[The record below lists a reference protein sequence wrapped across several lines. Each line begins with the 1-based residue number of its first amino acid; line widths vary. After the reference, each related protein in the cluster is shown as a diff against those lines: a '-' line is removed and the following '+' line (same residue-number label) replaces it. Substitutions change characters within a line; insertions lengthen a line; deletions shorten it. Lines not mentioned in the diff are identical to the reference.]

1 MKKIT
6 LLLLV
11 LLMVISACKKDETPA
26 PYPGSSFEVVIND
39 IPFPTE
45 KFMRIPYTIKT
56 WEYEKDG
63 LQLQKIIVLDND
75 SKNEL
80 FTIMSDDFRRIYKE
94 PIPTTPL
101 FDWDKLT
108 HYYLSIQLPI
118 PLSQEIPTQVSHQFI
133 FRDTIDNK
141 DVTMDGGLFSPRK
154 GEHPIVI
161 ASPLKSER
169 NLLIN
174 QSTLGYHFDVLF
186 FLDGEIYTPERFA
199 FDQLRL
205 DSTFTNYFIGDP
217 TVNESYINY
226 RDTLYAV
233 ADGTVN
239 FIQDGM
245 LENSGN
251 LHDAPLVTAND
262 FGGNYLVLEIGS
274 GLYAYYC
281 HVVPNSFLVNT
292 GDEIN
297 EGDPIGLIGNSGNS
311 DAPHLHFH
319 ISDGTDL
326 FRATGVPFVLKSYT
340 KIGNYETG
348 LITPEVIENAM
359 MEEMTLINF
368 Y

>member
-1 MKKIT
+1 
-6 LLLLV
+6 L
-11 LLMVISACKKDETPA
+11 
-26 PYPGSSFEVVIND
+26 
-39 IPFPTE
+39 
-45 KFMRIPYTIKT
+45 KT

-118 PLSQEIPTQVSHQFI
+118 PLSEEIPTQVSHQFI
-133 FRDTIDNK
+133 FRDTIENK
-141 DVTMDGGLFSPRK
+141 NVTMNGGLFSPRK
-154 GEHPIVI
+154 DGQPIVI

-174 QSTLGYHFDVLF
+174 QSTLGYHFDALF

-233 ADGTVN
+233 ADGTIN

-245 LENSGN
+245 QENSGN
-251 LHDAPLVTAND
+251 LQDAPLVTAND
-262 FGGNYLVLEIGS
+262 YGGNYLILEIGS

-281 HVVPNSFLVNT
+281 HVVPNSFMVNT
-292 GDEIN
+292 GDEVK
-297 EGDPIGLIGNSGNS
+297 EGDLIGLLGNSGNS
-311 DAPHLHFH
+311 TGPHLHFH

-340 KIGNYETG
+340 KIGNCETG

-359 MEEMTLINF
+359 MEEMTIINL